1 VAGFLVY
8 KKIDKKKG
16 FMIMAAGVALIFLL
30 GIDIVSS
37 LIIRPLENDYPPLT
51 LPEEK
56 PAAIVVLTSGAKDL
70 SYLNLPPQPS
80 ATTVLRL
87 AYAMALFREYPELP
101 LVICGGSGNPAR
113 PDLSEAK
120 ALARMAV
127 AAGIPEQSIIIEDR
141 SFNTR
146 EGAVEVSKLLDGSN
160 GKILLVTSAWHMAR
174 SVRFFTEAGFSVIP
188 APTDYRSR

>member
-1 VAGFLVY
+1 
-8 KKIDKKKG
+8 
-16 FMIMAAGVALIFLL
+16 
-30 GIDIVSS
+30 
-37 LIIRPLENDYPPLT
+37 
-51 LPEEK
+51 
-56 PAAIVVLTSGAKDL
+56 
-70 SYLNLPPQPS
+70 
-80 ATTVLRL
+80 
-87 AYAMALFREYPELP
+87 MALFREYPELP

-188 APTDYRSR
+188 APTDYRGGTIEISLYSLIPSAESLRTSSTACYEYLSRLRYGMVW